1 MKTSL
6 QPGIRHV
13 MQFTVPESKV
23 VPALYPEAPEFQ
35 NMPRVFAT
43 GFLVGLLEWACVQA
57 VTPHLD
63 AEELTVGTH
72 IDISHEAATPP
83 GLEVTVTAEL
93 TRREGRRLWF
103 AVEAHDGIDRISG
116 GQHQRVVVDAKRF
129 VQIAEGK
136 KRPPGLI

>member
-13 MQFTVPESKV
+13 MHYTVPESKV

-35 NMPRVFAT
+35 SMPRVFAT
-43 GFLVGLLEWACVQA
+43 GFLVGLLEWACVRA
-57 VTPHLD
+57 VAPHLD

-72 IDISHEAATPP
+72 VDVSHEAATPP

-93 TRREGRRLWF
+93 VRREGRRLWF
-103 AVEAHDGIDRISG
+103 AVEAHDGVDRISG
-116 GQHQRVVVDAKRF
+116 GEHQRVVVDGPRF
-129 VQIAEGK
+129 VQSASRKQPASG
-136 KRPPGLI
+136 

>member
-1 MKTSL
+1 MKASL

-13 MQFTVPESKV
+13 MHFTVPESKV
-23 VPALYPEAPEFQ
+23 VPALYPEALEFQ

-72 IDISHEAATPP
+72 VDISHEAATPP
-83 GLEVTVTAEL
+83 GFEVTVTAQL
-93 TRREGRRLWF
+93 VRREGRRLWF
-103 AVEAHDGIDRISG
+103 EVQAHDGIDRISC
-116 GQHQRVVVDAKRF
+116 GQHERVVVEAQRF
-129 VQIAEGK
+129 VQNVERK
-136 KRPPGLI
+136 KLSSG